1 MYFPQH
7 SPGFRLLVDQLQ
19 GKPVAVL
26 GHLRPDG
33 DCIGSQVALT
43 RVLRALGIDAV
54 AVNNDTA
61 PRLLTEFIG
70 DTPWIRAADYQPAT
84 GTVAVCVDCADLI
97 RVGPRLRE
105 LFPKPFL
112 AIDHHAS
119 NEGFA
124 EHNFILSETSATAEV
139 LAGFF
144 FDTGLPVDAPTAQAL
159 YVGIATDTGQFRFP
173 STTPQVFQLCAL
185 LTTRGADPGHAAQL
199 LFERESL
206 GKTRLLRTFLNSL
219 KGEFNG
225 RVCIGSLRDA
235 DFATTGAQREDT
247 EGLVDYARA
256 IEGVDVGVL
265 LEERAQSVK
274 GSLRAK
280 KAHFALHRLA
290 QRFNGGGH
298 ACAAGFNVNE
308 SLDKFYPRFLAEL
321 GKHLAAADEA
331 EKNKKI

>member
-1 MYFPQH
+1 MYFPKH
-7 SPGFRLLVDQLQ
+7 SPHFRQLVDELR

-43 RVLRALGIDAV
+43 RVLRALGLDAV
-54 AVNNDTA
+54 AVNNDAA
-61 PRLLTEFIG
+61 PRLLTEFVG
-70 DTPWIRAADYQPAT
+70 DTPWLRAADYQPAP
-84 GTVAVCVDCADLI
+84 GAVAVCVDCADLI

-124 EHNFILSETSATAEV
+124 VHNIILPETAATAEV
-139 LAGFF
+139 LAGMF
-144 FDTGLPVDAPTAQAL
+144 FDADLPVDAATAQAL

-185 LTTRGADPGHAAQL
+185 LTTRGADPGLAAQL

-206 GKTRLLRTFLNSL
+206 AKTRLLRTFLNSL
-219 KGEFNG
+219 RGEFNG
-225 RVCIGSLRDA
+225 RVCVGLLHEA
-235 DFATTGAQREDT
+235 DFTQTGASREDT

-265 LEERAQSVK
+265 LEERQGAVK

-280 KAHFALHRLA
+280 KSRFALHRLA
-290 QRFNGGGH
+290 QRLGGGGH
-298 ACAAGFNVNE
+298 AAAAGFNVNE
-308 SLDKFYPRFLAEL
+308 PLDKFYPRFLDEL
-321 GKHLAAADEA
+321 TRHLAAVDQ
-331 EKNKKI
+331 KPQS